1 MLINILNIFGDD
13 YDEFIQTASI
23 LFEILEIF
31 QSDVLNFEIKNSD
44 SQNIHVVVMF
54 SEYAENFDISS
65 NFNSLVMKIISLLII
80 FELLFLGIT
89 ISIIGIIVM
98 LVDLKN
104 DEDIKRNY

>member
-1 MLINILNIFGDD
+1 MLIDISNIFGDD

-54 SEYAENFDISS
+54 SEYAENFDIFS
-65 NFNSLVMKIISLLII
+65 NFNSLVMKMISLII
-80 FELLFLGIT
+80 FEF
-89 ISIIGIIVM
+89 IIF
-98 LVDLKN
+98 
-104 DEDIKRNY
+104 RNNNFNNWYNCNASRFEK